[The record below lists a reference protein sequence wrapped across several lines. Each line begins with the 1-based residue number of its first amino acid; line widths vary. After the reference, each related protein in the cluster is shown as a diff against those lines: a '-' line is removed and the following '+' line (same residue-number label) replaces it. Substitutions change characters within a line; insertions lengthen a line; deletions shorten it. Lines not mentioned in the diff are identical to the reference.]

1 MTPLSRCLASAGV
14 PLILALTGCGDG
26 QEPAETPPSASNV
39 QTTDANDVAN
49 QFLDAIYNNDQQTAL
64 DLIHPAYRSQLAN
77 RLDQFQTAKP
87 ARRPGPHGDL
97 VIREEPDGKRFARYG
112 DEEPWAQKLQLE
124 FRDGKWW
131 VTGF

>member
-1 MTPLSRCLASAGV
+1 MNVPSKWLTLAMAVG
-14 PLILALTGCGDG
+14 LTLAGCGEDP
-26 QEPAETPPSASNV
+26 ETSAPATPASNV
-39 QTTDANDVAN
+39 PTTNANDVAN
-49 QFLDAIYNNDQQTAL
+49 QFLDAVYNNDQQTAL
-64 DLIHPAYRSQLAN
+64 DLIHPAYRDNLAN
-77 RLDQFQTAKP
+77 RLDQFQAAKP

-97 VIREEPDGKRFARYG
+97 VIRQEPDGTKFARYG